1 MSELQ
6 WEKME
11 EHVVSAMLNSSH
23 LLSQRMPSHSVDKI
37 LTEEQLD
44 LISPVEENQVLEVD
58 EVASAEIEVVAEVA
72 AALVVVEVAS
82 VVIVVAALAIVEVEV
97 VTVIVAVAVASVAVI
112 VVAAVVVEI
121 AVASRGT
128 DSLETL

>member
-44 LISPVEENQVLEVD
+44 LISPVEENQVTE
-58 EVASAEIEVVAEVA
+58 
-72 AALVVVEVAS
+72 VVEVAS

-112 VVAAVVVEI
+112 VVAVVVEI